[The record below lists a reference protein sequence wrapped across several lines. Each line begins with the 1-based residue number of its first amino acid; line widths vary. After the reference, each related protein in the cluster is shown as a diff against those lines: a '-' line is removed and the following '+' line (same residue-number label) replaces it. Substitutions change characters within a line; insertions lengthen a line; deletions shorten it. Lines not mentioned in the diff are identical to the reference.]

1 MQEIILAKLETERML
16 MSEKRELT
24 DTKAQLKLMQNTMQ
38 QWEQDQSTQNETYV
52 KQCIQLQSLTNE
64 RDSLL
69 ENVKKLHVSIY
80 LIL

>member
-16 MSEKRELT
+16 MNEKRELT
-24 DTKAQLKLMQNTMQ
+24 DAKAQLKLMQNTMQ
-38 QWEQDQSTQNETYV
+38 QWEQDQSIQNETYV
-52 KQCIQLQSLTNE
+52 KQCIQLESLTNE